1 LRFYDQVGLLKPSRR
16 SEAGYRLY
24 EEADLARLQQILALK
39 FLGFSLTEIKAFL
52 GASPVELHDALEQQ
66 RDMLQERRRQ
76 IDGVLEAVDR
86 ARLAIK
92 AGPSLPA
99 KIDSNGQQWDSVV
112 NVIRAIQMSQNEN
125 WQSKYFTAE
134 QRQAMDELTKG
145 AYTPEAKA
153 ALEARPAWTEED
165 QKRVDAQYAAL
176 YDGVKQAV
184 AGGEDPGGARGQE
197 LAAQA
202 IGLIEA
208 FTQGDPAIA
217 AGLQK
222 FWDAHEQ
229 LPREQRPIQTP
240 LNEEEEAFLN
250 RAKQLYQGK
259 S

>member
-1 LRFYDQVGLLKPSRR
+1 LRFYDQVGLLKPSKR

-24 EEADLARLQQILALK
+24 QERDLARLQQILALK
-39 FLGFSLTEIKAFL
+39 FLGFSLTEIKTFL

-66 RDMLQERRRQ
+66 RDMLRERRRQ
-76 IDGVLEAVDR
+76 IDDVLEAVDR

-92 AGPSLPA
+92 AGPGLPA
-99 KIDSNGQQWDSVV
+99 DPGSNGQQWDSVV
-112 NVIRAIQMSQNEN
+112 NVIRAIQMSQNDN
-125 WQSKYFTAE
+125 WQSKYFTDE
-134 QRQAMDELTKG
+134 QRRAMEKLSEG

-153 ALEARPAWTEED
+153 ALEARPVWTEED
-165 QKRVDAQYAAL
+165 QKRVDAQYATL
-176 YDGVKQAV
+176 YDGVKKAV
-184 AGGEDPGGARGQE
+184 ASGEDPGGARGQE

-208 FTQGDPAIA
+208 FTQGNPAIA

-222 FWDAHEQ
+222 FWEAHEK
-229 LPREQRPIQTP
+229 LPRAQRPIQTP

-250 RAKQLYQGK
+250 KAKELYQK

>member
-1 LRFYDQVGLLKPSRR
+1 MRTLRFYDQVGLLKPSRR

-24 EEADLARLQQILALK
+24 QEADLTRLQQILALK

-76 IDGVLEAVDR
+76 IDGVLEAVDT
-86 ARLAIK
+86 ARLTI
-92 AGPSLPA
+92 SS
-99 KIDSNGQQWDSVV
+99 DGQQWDSVV
-112 NVIRAIQMSQNEN
+112 NVIRAIQMSQNDN
-125 WQSKYFTAE
+125 WQSKYFTDE
-134 QRQAMDELTKG
+134 QRRVMDELSKG
-145 AYTPEAKA
+145 AYTLDAKA
-153 ALEARPAWTEED
+153 ALDARPTWTEAD

-184 AGGEDPGGARGQE
+184 AAGEDPGGARGQE

-208 FTQGDPAIA
+208 FTQGNPAVA

-222 FWDAHEQ
+222 FWEAHEQ
-229 LPREQRPIQTP
+229 LPREQRPVQTP
-240 LNEEEEAFLN
+240 LSDEEESFLN
-250 RAKQLYQGK
+250 RAKDLYQGK